1 MKTIMNRQ
9 PETATDD
16 PLLQP
21 AACSLC
27 SFAVSEYR
35 KGKIPARLQELQTAN
50 GRFHLQESTKESFM
64 NGYRFHLQKYRPGSK
79 TACPECGRKSCF
91 TRYIDETGEISF
103 PDNVGIC
110 DHINSCGYHYT
121 PKEYFRDN
129 PTVKEKLNKQER
141 NGGAPIVAKALAKP
155 QPEQKPQISFL
166 PSDWVEQS
174 MRRYDINPL
183 HRYFIRVMGKK
194 DTDRLFRLYRVGTSR
209 MWNGAAVFWQTD
221 RDGNVRAG
229 KIMGY
234 DAETGHRIKEPF
246 NQVSWVHSVRKV
258 PDFRMKQCLFGEH
271 LLSDTSAAMSAKPV
285 AVVES
290 EKTALVAAHFI
301 PDFIWLAT
309 GGMRGCF
316 NNETM
321 QVLGSREV
329 ILFPDLKATEEWRH
343 RLPMLEAVCRR
354 ATCSDLLEK
363 MATDEQRSQG
373 LDIADF
379 LLMEDTPQMILA
391 RMIERN
397 PVLQTFIDTL
407 GLELVDAGRTE

>member
-1 MKTIMNRQ
+1 M
-9 PETATDD
+9 
-16 PLLQP
+16 
-21 AACSLC
+21 
-27 SFAVSEYR
+27 
-35 KGKIPARLQELQTAN
+35 
-50 GRFHLQESTKESFM
+50 QESTIESIM

-79 TACPECGRKSCF
+79 IACPACGRKSCF
-91 TRYIDETGEISF
+91 TRYIDEAGEISF
-103 PDNVGIC
+103 PDSVGMC
-110 DHINSCGYHYT
+110 DHINSCGYRYA

-129 PTVKEKLNKQER
+129 PAVKEKLNEQER
-141 NGGAPIVAKALAKP
+141 FGGTPIVAKALAKP
-155 QPEQKPQISFL
+155 LPERKPQISFL

-183 HRYFIRVMGKK
+183 YRYFTKVMGKE

-209 MWNGAAVFWQTD
+209 MWGGATVFWQTD

-234 DAETGHRIKEPF
+234 DAATGHRIKEPF

-290 EKTALVAAHFI
+290 EKTALVAALFI

-309 GGMRGCF
+309 GGMHGCF
-316 NNETM
+316 NSETM
-321 QVLGSREV
+321 QVLGGREV
-329 ILFPDLKATEEWRH
+329 VLFPDLKATEEWRQ
-343 RLPMLEAVCRR
+343 RLPMLESFCRR
-354 ATCSDLLEK
+354 ATCSDMLERI
-363 MATDEQRSQG
+363 ATGAQREAG

-379 LLMEDTPQMILA
+379 LLMEDTPQMILQQ
-391 RMIERN
+391 MIERN
-397 PVLQTFIDTL
+397 PVLRSLIDAF
-407 GLELVDAGRTE
+407 GLELIDAKKTE